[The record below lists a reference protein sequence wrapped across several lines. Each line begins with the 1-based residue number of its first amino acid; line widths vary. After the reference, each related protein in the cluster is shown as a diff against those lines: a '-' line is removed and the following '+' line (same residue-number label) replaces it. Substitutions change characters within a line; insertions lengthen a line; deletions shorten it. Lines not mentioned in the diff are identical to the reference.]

1 MSEEDDLRRKF
12 KLQRIRK
19 TAHRLGLAVAA
30 MILVAGLL
38 LMAKDAVGLRLGDLT
53 LPDIPIL
60 ARGIA
65 IGLTGIVLVA
75 IAAYGIVRAIGWSI
89 SRSI

>member
-1 MSEEDDLRRKF
+1 MNGDDDLRWKY
-12 KLQRIRK
+12 KLERIRK
-19 TAHRLGLAVAA
+19 TSHRLGLLVAA
-30 MILVAGLL
+30 FIVVAGLL
-38 LMAKDAVGLRLGDLT
+38 LMAVDAAGLRFADLT

-65 IGLTGIVLVA
+65 IGLGGIVLVA

>member
-19 TAHRLGLAVAA
+19 TSQRLGLAVAA
-30 MILVAGLL
+30 IIVVAGLL
-38 LMAKDAVGLRLGDLT
+38 LMAMDAVGLRFGDLT
-53 LPDIPIL
+53 PADMPIL
-60 ARGIA
+60 ARGVA
-65 IGLTGIVLVA
+65 IGMTGIVLVA
-75 IAAYGIVRAIGWSI
+75 LAAYGTVRAIGWSI